1 MPNFRKSAGYVM
13 KSSLAKLTS
22 ALKLSGAW
30 KERPQDIRKPM
41 KEGAGTIAKK
51 VSPAKLAPSMKDP
64 KYGARKRPKPGG
76 GKKIKARTG
85 PSPKNY
91 KRLS

>member
-51 VSPAKLAPSMKDP
+51 TAPTKLSRA
-64 KYGARKRPKPGG
+64 
-76 GKKIKARTG
+76 
-85 PSPKNY
+85 
-91 KRLS
+91 